1 MKKILIDKK
10 NIELPAADE
19 LEISGALISS
29 TIKQMASL
37 GSVGESVLER
47 HGIKRVDLKKRYSN
61 NLRNSLWDEV
71 YDRYGP
77 YALFVMGFDQ
87 SAHQKT
93 VNAMEI
99 DPERS
104 KIEPCWQYLLN

>member
-47 HGIKRVDLKKRYSN
+47 HGIKRVGLKKDIPTICEI
-61 NLRNSLWDEV
+61 L
-71 YDRYGP
+71 YGMRCTIVTD
-77 YALFVMGFDQ
+77 LMHF
-87 SAHQKT
+87 
-93 VNAMEI
+93 
-99 DPERS
+99 
-104 KIEPCWQYLLN
+104 L